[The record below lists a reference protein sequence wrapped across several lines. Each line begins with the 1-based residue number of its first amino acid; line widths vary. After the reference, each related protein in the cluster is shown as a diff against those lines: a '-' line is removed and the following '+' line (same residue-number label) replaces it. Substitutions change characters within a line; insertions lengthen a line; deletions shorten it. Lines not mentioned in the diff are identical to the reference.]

1 MYLYKKAAQKELL
14 TLNFVYYYVPLK
26 KTKSMKVEI
35 WSDVMCPFCYI
46 GKRRFENALKA
57 EGVDDVEIIYRSFLL
72 DPELA
77 TDPNKNV
84 TEHLAEKKD
93 ISLEEAQKLNDYV
106 TQMAAEERLNYDLK
120 NAIVANSRN
129 AHRLLHFAKSKGK
142 QAEFKEALLK
152 AYFEEGKN
160 IDKMDSLKSIGAS
173 VGLNEEEVGK
183 VYNSADFTEDVIEDI
198 QRAQQIG
205 VRGVP
210 FFVFNEKFALS
221 GAQPLN
227 TFKQAIQKVK
237 EG

>member
-1 MYLYKKAAQKELL
+1 
-14 TLNFVYYYVPLK
+14 
-26 KTKSMKVEI
+26 MKVEI

-84 TEHLAEKKD
+84 TQHLAEKKG
-93 ISLEEAQKLNDYV
+93 ISIEEAQQLNDYV
-106 TQMAAEERLNYDLK
+106 TQMAAEEGLNYDLN
-120 NAIVANSRN
+120 NAVVASSRN
-129 AHRLLHFAKSKGK
+129 AHRLLHYAKSKGK
-142 QAEFKEALLK
+142 QVEFKEALLK

-173 VGLNEEEVGK
+173 AGLDDEEVGK
-183 VYNSADFTEDVIEDI
+183 VYNSADFTENVIEDI

-205 VRGVP
+205 VKGVP
-210 FFVFNEKFALS
+210 FFVFNEKVALS
-221 GAQPLN
+221 GAQPID
-227 TFKQAIQKVK
+227 TFKQVIQKVK
-237 EG
+237 ND

>member
-1 MYLYKKAAQKELL
+1 
-14 TLNFVYYYVPLK
+14 
-26 KTKSMKVEI
+26 MKVEI

-84 TEHLAEKKD
+84 TQHLAEKKD

-106 TQMAAEERLNYDLK
+106 TQMAAEEGLNYDME

-173 VGLNEEEVGK
+173 VGLDEEEVGK
-183 VYNSADFTEDVIEDI
+183 VYNSADFTENVIEDI

-221 GAQPLN
+221 GAQPLD